1 MFHRLINPIKSNSFF
16 IFGARGTGKTMFL
29 QTFFKEEP
37 VLWFDLL
44 EPQTWDILSRRPDHL
59 ADEVRA
65 QQEKISWVIID
76 EVQKAPPLLDLVHLL
91 IESTP
96 VKFALTGSS
105 ARKLKHGSAN
115 LLAGRAFV
123 NQLFPLTHLEM
134 KEQFNLL
141 DAMQWGT
148 LPKISSLKS
157 DEEKQAFLASYA
169 LTYLK
174 EEVWEEHII
183 RKLDPFRRFLE
194 IAAQTNGEIV
204 NYTNIS
210 KDVGADVKTIQSYFQ
225 ILEDTLLGFLLESHH
240 RSIRKQ
246 QRVNPKF
253 YFFDTGIQRALSMSL
268 TQKLLPNTYVFGKT
282 FEHFLIIEIYRLNQ
296 YLKKDYRLSYLR
308 SKDHAE
314 IDLIIEEPSGL
325 IYLVEIK
332 SSTSVDDRD
341 VRTLRRF
348 LSEFPTPKT
357 KAFIFS
363 LDPRPKII
371 DNIPCLPW
379 MQGLREIGLF

>member
-1 MFHRLINPIKSNSFF
+1 
-16 IFGARGTGKTMFL
+16 MFL

-37 VLWFDLL
+37 VLWFNLL

-59 ADEVRA
+59 ADEVRL

-76 EVQKAPPLLDLVHLL
+76 EVQKAPRLLDLVHLL

-253 YFFDTGIQRALSMSL
+253 YFFDTGIQRALSLSL

-348 LSEFPTPKT
+348 LSEFPTSKT

-371 DNIPCLPW
+371 DNISCLPW